1 MRAGLLVT
9 SCVLLAVTLM
19 GCGSP
24 EATRT
29 RGSGPGADVGN
40 RGPIVYMH
48 EGAQPYFATP
58 RTLPSWVVK

>member
-1 MRAGLLVT
+1 MRAGRLVT

-48 EGAQPYFATP
+48 EGSQPYFATP
-58 RTLPSWVVK
+58 RTLPPRAVK